1 MNKRANEI
9 TLNAEQFEQLQ
20 SMYVDAIVDNMSMK
34 ELYSYVYDNVTD
46 FCNNLTEKE
55 LIREI
60 EYTMSEEELQEFITT
75 IKKESKDKM

>member
-9 TLNAEQFEQLQ
+9 NLNAEQFEQLQ

-75 IKKESKDKM
+75 IKEESQNEN

>member
-1 MNKRANEI
+1 MNQTNNNS

-20 SMYVDAIVDNMSMK
+20 TMYVDAIVDNMSMK
-34 ELYSYVYDNVTD
+34 ELYAYVHDNVTD
-46 FCNNLTEKE
+46 FCNKLTEKE

-75 IKKESKDKM
+75 IKEDSQG

>member
-1 MNKRANEI
+1 MNKRATENN
-9 TLNAEQFEQLQ
+9 LNAEQFEQLQ

-46 FCNNLTEKE
+46 FCNKLTEKE

-75 IKKESKDKM
+75 IKEE

>member
-9 TLNAEQFEQLQ
+9 NLNAEQFEQLQ

-46 FCNNLTEKE
+46 FCNKLTEKE

-75 IKKESKDKM
+75 IKEDSQG